1 MSFSTD
7 VKVELTSV
15 SDKELC
21 CRQALLYGILLFSKS
36 FTFQNITFSTESRE
50 ISDLFCE
57 LLKTVA
63 GISPEI
69 TVSKAG
75 NIKHKIDSPSDRKK
89 LLEGFGHSKKDLA
102 LRINHSNFNCDNCYR
117 AFLRGAFLACGSVSN
132 PGKSYHLEFTV
143 AHNKL
148 TADLIKLL
156 YEVNI
161 EPKQSIRQNN
171 NIVYLK
177 NSEKIEELLAEMGAY
192 EITLEFMVTK
202 VEKDVKNRINRQNN
216 FELANLDRS
225 INAGLEQIDAIK
237 KLKKSG
243 KYDFLSPE
251 LRELCDLRIKN
262 PEASLSQ
269 LCKLSSSPIS
279 KSGLKH
285 RLEKIISLSKE

>member
-7 VKVELTSV
+7 VKEELTSV
-15 SDKELC
+15 VDDELC

-36 FTFQNITFSTESRE
+36 FNLQNVTFSTESRK
-50 ISDLFCE
+50 ISDLFCD
-57 LLKTVA
+57 LLKSIT

-75 NIKHKIDSPSDRKK
+75 NIKHIIKNPADRKK
-89 LLEGFGHSKKDLA
+89 LIEGFGHSKKDLA

-132 PGKSYHLEFTV
+132 PGKSYHLEFVV

-148 TADLIKLL
+148 TDDLIKLL
-156 YEVNI
+156 DEVDI
-161 EPKQSIRQNN
+161 EPKKSERQNN
-171 NIVYLK
+171 NVVYFK
-177 NSEKIEELLAEMGAY
+177 NSEKIEELLTEMGAY
-192 EITLEFMVTK
+192 EITLKFMVTK

-237 KLKKSG
+237 KLKRKG

-251 LRELCDLRIKN
+251 LQELCELRLKN
-262 PEASLSQ
+262 PDASLTQ
-269 LCKLSSSPIS
+269 LCKLLKSPVS
-279 KSGLKH
+279 KSGLRH
-285 RLEKIISLSKE
+285 RLEKIIKLSKE